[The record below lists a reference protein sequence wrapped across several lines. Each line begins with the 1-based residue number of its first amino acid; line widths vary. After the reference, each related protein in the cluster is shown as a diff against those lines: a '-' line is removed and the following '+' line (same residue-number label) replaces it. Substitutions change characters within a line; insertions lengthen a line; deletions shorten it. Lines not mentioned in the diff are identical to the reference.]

1 LGDKETVSI
10 SLNFD
15 YKKAAQALNYFAV
28 AEGGRISQLK
38 ALKLVYCA
46 DRYHLRKYG
55 RPITNDD
62 YWAMKLGPVPSGTR
76 DISLLNSEYLD
87 ERELSY
93 AADYISSDGYALISK
108 KPVDNMLF
116 SESDVEALRFS
127 WEVFGQLVRFDIAD
141 ITHLYPEWNKHK
153 EALEINSRVHMYLED
168 FLQDPESDVNKCYEL
183 SDEMKK
189 ERLEQ
194 LKELAEVAGLWS

>member
-15 YKKAAQALNYFAV
+15 YKKATQALNYFAV

-38 ALKLVYCA
+38 ALKLVYFA

-62 YWAMKLGPVPSGTR
+62 YWAMALGPVPSGTR

-87 ERELSY
+87 EREISY
-93 AADYISSDGYALISK
+93 AADYIASDGYALISK